1 MDSLRAF
8 LDAAQEFGAQLAS
21 VAPLPLALALACS
34 LANLLLRSRAWQNIL
49 RATYPDEALRY
60 RDVARSYLAGVGVNE
75 IIPARV
81 GDIVKL
87 FLVKRRAPTTRYPGL
102 AASLVVETMLDWAI
116 GIALLLWAL
125 QAGVLPGLPR
135 LPTIPAFDLSL
146 VARNPVISG
155 VVLGVVLVVLITLSF
170 RVHSFWRE
178 FGAGLVILRTPGRY
192 LRRVASWQILAF
204 GSRLAGAYFFLA
216 AFHVPAAL
224 EGALIVQAAGALAS
238 LFPAT
243 PGGLG
248 PKQALLVVML
258 AGTASRSEVLAF
270 SVGTELTLVVFNAV
284 VGLIALASLTG
295 GFHIR
300 RTIAAAREER
310 RGARGASEP

>member
-1 MDSLRAF
+1 MNSFRAF
-8 LDAAQEFGAQLAS
+8 FDAAQEFGGQLAS

-49 RATYPDEALRY
+49 RATYPDESLRY
-60 RDVARSYLAGVGVNE
+60 RDVARAYLAGVGVNE

-81 GDIVKL
+81 GDVVKL
-87 FLVKRRAPTTRYPGL
+87 FLVKRRAPKARYPGL
-102 AASLVVETMLDWAI
+102 AASLVVETMLDWVI
-116 GIALLLWAL
+116 GLALLVWAL

-135 LPTIPAFDLSL
+135 LPSIPAFDLSL

-155 VVLGVVLVVLITLSF
+155 VILGVILVILIVLSF
-170 RVHSFWRE
+170 KVRSFWHE
-178 FGAGLVILRTPGRY
+178 FGAGLVILKTPGRY
-192 LRRVASWQILAF
+192 LRRVASWQLLAF

-258 AGTASRSEVLAF
+258 AGMASRSEVLAF

-284 VGLIALASLTG
+284 VGLIALISLTG

-300 RTIAAAREER
+300 RTIAAARAER
-310 RGARGASEP
+310 GRAERGGGP

>member
-1 MDSLRAF
+1 MNSFQAF
-8 LDAAQEFGAQLAS
+8 FDAAREFGGQLAS
-21 VAPLPLALALACS
+21 VAPVPLALALACS

-49 RATYPDEALRY
+49 RASYPDAALRY

-81 GDIVKL
+81 GDVVKL
-87 FLVKRRAPTTRYPGL
+87 FLVKRRAPKTRYPGL
-102 AASLVVETMLDWAI
+102 AASLVVETMLDWVI
-116 GIALLLWAL
+116 GIALLVWAL

-135 LPTIPAFDLSL
+135 LPSIPAFDLSL
-146 VARNPVISG
+146 VARNPIISG
-155 VVLGVVLVVLITLSF
+155 IVLGILLVGLIALSF
-170 RVHSFWRE
+170 KVRSFWQE
-178 FGAGLVILRTPGRY
+178 FGAGLVILKTPGRY
-192 LRRVASWQILAF
+192 LRRVVGWQLLAF
-204 GSRLAGAYFFLA
+204 GSRLAGAYFFLV

-284 VGLIALASLTG
+284 VGLIALVSLTG

-300 RTIAAAREER
+300 RTVAAARSER
-310 RGARGASEP
+310 SRAGR